1 MKKRMKWVG
10 IKQSVSRLK
19 NSASLNANVFADME
33 TGRVFV
39 SDAEGFTDTSELRCV
54 WEYSGLRRNV
64 PTMAELRAACED
76 KLGEWDYI
84 QALACEEA

>member
-1 MKKRMKWVG
+1 MNWVG
-10 IKQSVSRLK
+10 IKNAVSQLK

-39 SDAEGFTDTSELRCV
+39 TDAEGFTDTSGLRCV

-64 PTMAELRAACED
+64 PTMAGLRAACEN

>member
-1 MKKRMKWVG
+1 MKWTG
-10 IKQSVSRLK
+10 IKNAVSALK
-19 NSASLNANVFADME
+19 NSASLGMNVFADME

-39 SDAEGFTDTSELRCV
+39 TDAEGFTDAEGLRCV

-64 PTMAELRAACED
+64 PTMAGLRAACED